1 VVAAV
6 PTRAA
11 VSAAGFDPSFAAV
24 LALAQDGDRG
34 AFEQMYRLLHRRV
47 LAFARVRRCP
57 DPEGLV
63 NDVFLQVFRSL
74 STFDGTENQFKAWL
88 FRIARNR
95 MIDEARRVSRRPV
108 EVADEAYFA
117 VTVVAADDVEGTAIA
132 NVNTDSLLL
141 HLDALTSDQR
151 DVLILRIVSD
161 LTVEA
166 VAGVLGKR
174 VGAVK
179 ALQRRAFRSLART
192 IGAGR
197 SHPAGPRSLSMRGV
211 QDGE

>member
-1 VVAAV
+1 LAPAVELLDTFTTSSPTDLVGTGSGIGRRSRVVAAV

-74 STFDGTENQFKAWL
+74 STFDGTENQFTVEREDMGL
-88 FRIARNR
+88 CAR
-95 MIDEARRVSRRPV
+95 E
-108 EVADEAYFA
+108 
-117 VTVVAADDVEGTAIA
+117 
-132 NVNTDSLLL
+132 
-141 HLDALTSDQR
+141 DAL
-151 DVLILRIVSD
+151 
-161 LTVEA
+161 
-166 VAGVLGKR
+166 KR
-174 VGAVK
+174 AQ
-179 ALQRRAFRSLART
+179 ATIAAIRADHQLWNESST
-192 IGAGR
+192 
-197 SHPAGPRSLSMRGV
+197 
-211 QDGE
+211 